1 MAAHNRLSWLLA
13 WPAAPAAASSHLS
26 ASPSSGPG
34 VCAARRQRASVL
46 QAASVTEHE
55 VVSEFFQ
62 ARILEWVANFLL
74 QGIFP
79 TQESNPHVP
88 HLLHWRAASLPL
100 RHLGVHI
107 TR

>member
-34 VCAARRQRASVL
+34 VCAARRQRAPVL

-55 VVSEFFQ
+55 VVSDHFMESTLFLKISFFTH
-62 ARILEWVANFLL
+62 
-74 QGIFP
+74 GFP
-79 TQESNPHVP
+79 FTLALS
-88 HLLHWRAASLPL
+88 
-100 RHLGVHI
+100 
-107 TR
+107 